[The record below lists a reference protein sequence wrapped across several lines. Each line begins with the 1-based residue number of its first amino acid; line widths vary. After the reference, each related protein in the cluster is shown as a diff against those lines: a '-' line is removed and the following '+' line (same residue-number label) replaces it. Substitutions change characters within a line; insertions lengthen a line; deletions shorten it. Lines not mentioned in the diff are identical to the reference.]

1 MFFFSKLKQKLAKQ
15 TFTNSQKSVLAI
27 FSVACFFIFFYPH
40 VATAADIFP
49 TGEELIVV
57 PILKLAL
64 KFTGF
69 LLSLAETIFQWIV
82 NPANMKAVID
92 NKIIY
97 QIWRTVRDVFNVA
110 FIMVLLF
117 SAFATIFQSA
127 ANFNYKKVLLN
138 LVIMALLVNFSYPIA
153 RFIIDA
159 SNMMMY
165 GFLGKIGGSNSFLT
179 IINESGLDQI
189 FTPTTKDPDTLF
201 LLSAVIFTFIFAI
214 TLLIIAVLLVIR
226 TITLAVYVIFSPIAF
241 VGSILPGT
249 ALAEAGSK
257 WWKDFMQQCF
267 AGPIMVFMLY
277 VATQMIIAINASKGN
292 MTEIAGLQ
300 TVAGQGG
307 FGDTLGKFIASASF
321 FAIPIIILWLG
332 IIKAQESGI
341 HGAKAVV
348 GAGTKLM
355 KNVGMKVSGGQFI
368 KDTHKAYSS
377 RRAKAKEDSWANK
390 LGGNLGSQQDRLRGK
405 FIGGTDARLRYNA
418 DQLAKVKKETERN
431 DMTNLAPDQLN
442 QISQS
447 GNKHAQ
453 AAALQELANR
463 NILDMN
469 NPASAAAY
477 QRMRDEFGTT
487 SQVFNQINNKLKAF
501 DPVSAFAHIDP
512 TNANS
517 QERNDRMTEY
527 INSNQ
532 FDAKKLNANSLG
544 NENFM
549 NLAFREGAI
558 NNDDLEELRKKSP
571 THERNIIAS
580 LGNLAGRADL
590 GDIEDLDTRRQTA
603 LTNSNNTNMTQP
615 EREAFAV
622 EATQLDNQLRVAR
635 SVHTA
640 HFAQTGNFHN
650 TITTAAAAA
659 AAANR
664 APVALNHLVSRLNEK
679 TAKRITTDMIDN
691 HGEVFVRQLNG
702 SKYKAIIQGIDHGEA
717 QRRLNAL
724 AREAQFVG
732 IRNHNTAINDPDINN
747 IH

>member
-15 TFTNSQKSVLAI
+15 TFTKSQKSILAI
-27 FSVACFFIFFYPH
+27 FSVACFFIFLYPH
-40 VATAADIFP
+40 FTLAAT
-49 TGEELIVV
+49 TGEKYIVI
-57 PILKLAL
+57 PILQLAL

-82 NPANMKAVID
+82 NPTNMLAVID

-165 GFLGKIGGSNSFLT
+165 GFLGKIGGSNSFLEV
-179 IINESGLDQI
+179 IKASKLDQI
-189 FTPTTKDPDTLF
+189 FIDGTSKDPDTLF
-201 LLSAVIFTFIFAI
+201 LLSTVIFTFIFAI

-267 AGPIMVFMLY
+267 AGPIMIFMLY
-277 VATQMIIAINASKGN
+277 VATQMIIAISDSGGK
-292 MTEIAGLQ
+292 MSEIAMKQ
-300 TVAGQGG
+300 TSAGT
-307 FGDTLGKFIASASF
+307 FGENLGKLISSASF

-405 FIGGTDARLRYNA
+405 IIGGTDARLRYESDQAAKMKKAGEQNA
-418 DQLAKVKKETERN
+418 VATVEDLDLELLAT
-431 DMTNLAPDQLN
+431 
-442 QISQS
+442 S
-447 GNKHAQ
+447 GNKFER
-453 AAALQELANR
+453 AAATIELAAR
-463 NILDMN
+463 GLATGAQLN
-469 NPASAAAY
+469 NVRQQFGNDSQVTRQLESKMKASAPEAVFTHNGVL
-477 QRMRDEFGTT
+477 DEAGLTRYMQ
-487 SQVFNQINNKLKAF
+487 SDNFNPDKLGA
-501 DPVSAFAHIDP
+501 DAL
-512 TNANS
+512 
-517 QERNDRMTEY
+517 RNDRVMDIGLRT
-527 INSNQ
+527 
-532 FDAKKLNANSLG
+532 
-544 NENFM
+544 
-549 NLAFREGAI
+549 GALS
-558 NNDDLEELRKKSP
+558 NDDLEKARKKGP
-571 THERNIIAS
+571 AYTRAIAAS
-580 LGNLAGRADL
+580 LDNAASAPDLQNISGINALRNLETKGSAAWL
-590 GDIEDLDTRRQTA
+590 ALDDQLQTA
-603 LTNSNNTNMTQP
+603 T
-615 EREAFAV
+615 
-622 EATQLDNQLRVAR
+622 RVQ
-635 SVHTA
+635 TA
-640 HFAQTGNFHN
+640 HFAQTGTFHAGISSN
-650 TITTAAAAA
+650 S
-659 AAANR
+659 ANDVATR
-664 APVALNHLVSRLNEK
+664 AYLMQRFNGD
-679 TAKRITTDMIDN
+679 TAKRMDTTTTNNAGLMAEFANNLDP
-691 HGEVFVRQLNG
+691 
-702 SKYKAIIQGIDHGEA
+702 SKIKDIINANDGVAQSALFTAIRTNA
-717 QRRLNAL
+717 TAL
-724 AREAQFVG
+724 ANPNAGTRGAKNLARANG
-732 IRNHNTAINDPDINN
+732 DPDLR
-747 IH
+747 HRT

>member
-15 TFTNSQKSVLAI
+15 NFTKLQKSVLAI

-40 VATAADIFP
+40 IASAEIFP
-49 TGEELIVV
+49 TGEQLIVV

-189 FTPTTKDPDTLF
+189 FTPTTKEPDTLF

-300 TVAGQGG
+300 TVAGQDG

-321 FAIPIIILWLG
+321 FSIPIIILWLG

-405 FIGGTDARLRYNA
+405 IIGGTDAKLRYESDQAAKMKKAGEQNA
-418 DQLAKVKKETERN
+418 VATAEDLDLELLAT
-431 DMTNLAPDQLN
+431 
-442 QISQS
+442 S
-447 GNKHAQ
+447 GNKFER
-453 AAALQELANR
+453 AAATIELAAR
-463 NILDMN
+463 GLATGAQLN
-469 NPASAAAY
+469 NVRQQFGNDSQVTRQLESKMKASAPEAVFTHNGVL
-477 QRMRDEFGTT
+477 DEAGLTRYMQ
-487 SQVFNQINNKLKAF
+487 SDNFNPDKLGA
-501 DPVSAFAHIDP
+501 DAL
-512 TNANS
+512 
-517 QERNDRMTEY
+517 RNDRVMDIGLRT
-527 INSNQ
+527 
-532 FDAKKLNANSLG
+532 
-544 NENFM
+544 
-549 NLAFREGAI
+549 GALS
-558 NNDDLEELRKKSP
+558 NDDLEKARKKGP
-571 THERNIIAS
+571 AYTRAIAAS
-580 LGNLAGRADL
+580 LDNAASAPDLQNISGINALRNLETKGSAAWL
-590 GDIEDLDTRRQTA
+590 ALDDQLQTA
-603 LTNSNNTNMTQP
+603 T
-615 EREAFAV
+615 
-622 EATQLDNQLRVAR
+622 RVQ
-635 SVHTA
+635 TA
-640 HFAQTGNFHN
+640 HFAQTGTFHAGISSN
-650 TITTAAAAA
+650 S
-659 AAANR
+659 ANDVATR
-664 APVALNHLVSRLNEK
+664 AYLMQRFNGD
-679 TAKRITTDMIDN
+679 TAKRMDTTTTNNAGLMAEFANNLDP
-691 HGEVFVRQLNG
+691 
-702 SKYKAIIQGIDHGEA
+702 SKIKDIINANDGVAQSALFTAIRTNA
-717 QRRLNAL
+717 TAL
-724 AREAQFVG
+724 ANPNAGTRGAKNLARANG
-732 IRNHNTAINDPDINN
+732 DPDLR
-747 IH
+747 HRT